1 MPTVALPR
9 PVHLAERQDRGAVVP
24 QTEVITMDRDHAILH
39 CGLLSRSGEARGGDE
54 DRDIG
59 LEVNLGP

>member
-1 MPTVALPR
+1 
-9 PVHLAERQDRGAVVP
+9 
-24 QTEVITMDRDHAILH
+24 MDRDHAILH